1 MFSLLSACLVAVALV
16 ALAIPSIHAQSFD
29 ASTLHAPT
37 ELSMPWLMHAGDDP
51 SFARPDLDDSRWT
64 VFDPR
69 RPLTLN
75 FPRSKPRIVWY
86 RLHIRLAPGQR
97 NLAIEETT
105 LARAFEVYANGQRI
119 LTSGSFAPLRPY
131 TFAASLIA
139 PLPPPNPAD
148 NTVFLAVRVYIWPDE
163 WAATSYPGLYARNL
177 ILGDEVALRD
187 QLALHVFSA
196 LTFHGVYVLLAVC
209 VGITALALFLA
220 QRSRRE
226 YLWIV
231 LLSLLSIS
239 SFAMTLH
246 EYFVNVPQIW
256 SLFGDLM
263 EGFGIAVQIGMVA
276 SLLRFRGSP
285 WQRIAFLASTIL
297 WALGALG
304 GELGLIAAGIRI
316 LMWMPI
322 LLIGYLAIPILLIV
336 RLRRGNRE
344 AGILLIPVILWSANI
359 YLQVTA
365 FFISLVPRWSEDAAR
380 LLLRFSQLSLGPLT
394 FSLGDVCNLFW
405 WISLGAILIWRSNR
419 ISREQTRLED
429 EMEAARQVQQVIVPE
444 NSAQIPGYQFDAVYR
459 PASQVGGDF
468 YQVIPVPGGG
478 LLLVLG
484 DVSGKG
490 LPAAMLVAVVVGA
503 IRTLA
508 SFTTDPAL
516 ILSELNSRLI
526 GRSAGGFTTC
536 LALRIDAN
544 GRTTWANA
552 GHLPPYLNS
561 RPLESPGTL
570 PLGIAPAQS
579 YESSSFYLAEGDS
592 LTCISD
598 GVVEAQ
604 NSHGQLLGFE
614 HTQQMA
620 GQPALAIANVA
631 QSFGQHDDIT
641 VIRIVREPALAT
653 VA

>member
-1 MFSLLSACLVAVALV
+1 MFSLISGCLLAGSLLAFAV
-16 ALAIPSIHAQSFD
+16 PSIRAQSFD
-29 ASTLHAPT
+29 ASTLHGPT
-37 ELSMPWLMHAGDDP
+37 ELSMPWLMRAGDDA
-51 SFARPDLDDSRWT
+51 SFARSDLDDSRWT
-64 VFDPR
+64 VFDPH

-75 FPRSKPRIVWY
+75 FPQAKPPIVWY

-97 NLAIEETT
+97 NLAIEEST
-105 LARAFEVYANGQRI
+105 LARVFEVYANGQRI
-119 LTSGSFAPLRPY
+119 LSSGSFAPLRPY
-131 TFAASLIA
+131 TYTASLIA
-139 PLPPPNPAD
+139 PLPPSNPAD
-148 NTVFLAVRVYIWPDE
+148 NTVVLALRVHIWPDE
-163 WAATSYPGLYARNL
+163 WAAPSFPGLYASNL
-177 ILGDEVALRD
+177 ILGEEVALRD
-187 QLALHVFSA
+187 QLALHMFSV

-231 LLSLLSIS
+231 FLSLLSIFG
-239 SFAMTLH
+239 FAMTVE
-246 EYFVNVPQIW
+246 EYFLNVPQIW
-256 SLFGDLM
+256 SLISDLLV
-263 EGFGIAVQIGMVA
+263 GFGIATQVGMVA
-276 SLLRFRGSP
+276 ALLRFR
-285 WQRIAFLASTIL
+285 ASLWPRVLFAASAVL
-297 WALGALG
+297 WAMGALG
-304 GELGLIAAGIRI
+304 VELGLVAAPIHI
-316 LMWMPI
+316 LLWMPL
-322 LLIGYLAIPILLIV
+322 LLIAYLAIPILLIV

-365 FFISLVPRWSEDAAR
+365 FFISLVPRWSEFTAR

-394 FSLGDVCNLFW
+394 FTLSDVCNLFW

-444 NSAQIPGYQFDAVYR
+444 NSVQIPGYRFDAVYR

-468 YQVIPVPGGG
+468 YQVMPISGGG

-503 IRTLA
+503 IRTLV
-508 SFTTDPAL
+508 SFTTDPAQ

-536 LALRIDAN
+536 LALRIDAT
-544 GRTTWANA
+544 GRATWANA

-561 RPLESPGTL
+561 RPLESPGAL

-579 YESSSFYLAEGDS
+579 YQSRSFDLAPGDS

-604 NSHGQLLGFE
+604 NSRGQLLGFE
-614 HTQQMA
+614 HAQQMA
-620 GQPALAIANVA
+620 GQPAAAIANA
-631 QSFGQHDDIT
+631 AHSFGQQDDIT
-641 VIRIVREPALAT
+641 VIRIAREPALAT